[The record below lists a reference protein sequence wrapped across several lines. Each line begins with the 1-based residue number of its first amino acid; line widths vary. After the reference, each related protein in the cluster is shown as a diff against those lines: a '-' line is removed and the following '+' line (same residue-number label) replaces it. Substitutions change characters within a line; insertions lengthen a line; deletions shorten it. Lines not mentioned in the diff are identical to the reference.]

1 MRLRVTS
8 STDGKYLGEVVEVP
22 STELGQMSKA
32 QVQAFS
38 RAAYDF
44 TPDVILY
51 GVASVRLVNPNY
63 SVSLEV
69 MNDG

>member
-1 MRLRVTS
+1 MRLRVAA
-8 STDGKYLGEVVEVP
+8 STDNKYLGEVVDVP
-22 STELGQMSKA
+22 STALGQMSKA
-32 QVQAFS
+32 QVQSFA
-38 RAAYDF
+38 RAAYNF

-51 GVASVRLVNPNY
+51 GAASVRLVNSNY